1 MEIDGNRTLRMY
13 YVRRN
18 NADSIDST
26 FELSFAELRT
36 ENICE
41 SITASASLSLSL
53 CLFLERHK
61 SRDFAPSPTAKSMAH
76 VPHAQIHITVY
87 HGKT

>member
-18 NADSIDST
+18 NAADSIDST

-41 SITASASLSLSL
+41 SITASVCLSLSLSL
-53 CLFLERHK
+53 FLG
-61 SRDFAPSPTAKSMAH
+61 A
-76 VPHAQIHITVY
+76 AQ
-87 HGKT
+87 KP

>member
-1 MEIDGNRTLRMY
+1 MEIERLRMY

-41 SITASASLSLSL
+41 SLPRPCVSLSLSL
-53 CLFLERHK
+53 FHERHK

>member
-41 SITASASLSLSL
+41 SITGVCVSLS
-53 CLFLERHK
+53 LFLERHK